1 MTCSPRSLRRAHG
14 TSSPYASHPE
24 AASPAYGEAALR
36 SRRIELEVVEVDEL
50 VQGLLIDPAGTEGVD
65 ATSAGSGAGSAGGF
79 APAIATRELFRRFW
93 PYARPYRRRIL
104 VALVFL
110 ALAPAIQALTIWTYK
125 LAVDRVLVPQDLSAL
140 VWVGGLF
147 AALTV
152 LAAAV
157 SFGEDYLVGWVGS
170 RFLFDLRARVFAHLH
185 GLSLDF
191 FDRRSVGDLI
201 SRLTGDVAAIETV
214 ALSGVA
220 DGISYTLR
228 IVFFSAAL
236 FLLDPVLA
244 LAALAVTP
252 AFWVTTR
259 RFSRTIKAASREK
272 RRRIGAISAVAEE
285 SLGNVAVVQ
294 AYNRQVAE
302 SIRFAEQARAAF
314 VAEVRVTRLRGIFS
328 GVVDVI
334 EMVGVLAVIALGTMA
349 LSSGRLTLGGLTAF
363 LAYLTQLYSPVRR
376 LSRLANAVFAATASA
391 ERIAE
396 LLDQRPSLP
405 EPAAAPRLAGRAR
418 GIVTLDEVSFA
429 YPGTGEPVL
438 RDVSIEVSEGQTVA
452 LVGASG
458 AGKSTV
464 AKLLLRFY
472 DPTAGC
478 VRLDGRD
485 LRAFRV
491 ADLREQVALLLQET
505 LIFDGTVR
513 ENIAYGRPAADDEA
527 IRAAARSADA
537 DAFIRRMPDGYD
549 SRVGQR
555 GRMLSGG
562 QRQRIAIAR
571 AMIRDAPV
579 LVLDEPTSSLD
590 AASADRIIEPL
601 RRLMAGRTTLVIS
614 HNLLT
619 VREADQIV
627 VLDHGRVAEC
637 GRHDELVALG
647 GIYASL
653 WRLHGSAA
661 TTTPATGRMATSP

>member
-1 MTCSPRSLRRAHG
+1 
-14 TSSPYASHPE
+14 
-24 AASPAYGEAALR
+24 
-36 SRRIELEVVEVDEL
+36 
-50 VQGLLIDPAGTEGVD
+50 
-65 ATSAGSGAGSAGGF
+65 
-79 APAIATRELFRRFW
+79 
-93 PYARPYRRRIL
+93 
-104 VALVFL
+104 
-110 ALAPAIQALTIWTYK
+110 
-125 LAVDRVLVPQDLSAL
+125 
-140 VWVGGLF
+140 
-147 AALTV
+147 
-152 LAAAV
+152 
-157 SFGEDYLVGWVGS
+157 
-170 RFLFDLRARVFAHLH
+170 
-185 GLSLDF
+185 
-191 FDRRSVGDLI
+191 
-201 SRLTGDVAAIETV
+201 
-214 ALSGVA
+214 
-220 DGISYTLR
+220 
-228 IVFFSAAL
+228 
-236 FLLDPVLA
+236 VLA

-252 AFWVTTR
+252 AFWITTR

-302 SIRFAEQARAAF
+302 SARFVEQARGAF

-328 GVVDVI
+328 GVVDII

-405 EPAAAPRLAGRAR
+405 EPVAAPRRTDRAR

-438 RDVSIEVSEGQTVA
+438 RDVSIDVGEGETVA

-491 ADLREQVALLLQET
+491 ADLRDQVALLLQET

-513 ENIAYGRPAADDEA
+513 ENIAYGRPEADDAA

-537 DAFIRRMPDGYD
+537 DAFIRQMPDGYE

-627 VLDHGRVAEC
+627 VLDHGRVAER

-661 TTTPATGRMATSP
+661 TTAPATGRIATSP

>member
-1 MTCSPRSLRRAHG
+1 
-14 TSSPYASHPE
+14 
-24 AASPAYGEAALR
+24 
-36 SRRIELEVVEVDEL
+36 
-50 VQGLLIDPAGTEGVD
+50 
-65 ATSAGSGAGSAGGF
+65 
-79 APAIATRELFRRFW
+79 
-93 PYARPYRRRIL
+93 
-104 VALVFL
+104 
-110 ALAPAIQALTIWTYK
+110 
-125 LAVDRVLVPQDLSAL
+125 
-140 VWVGGLF
+140 
-147 AALTV
+147 
-152 LAAAV
+152 
-157 SFGEDYLVGWVGS
+157 
-170 RFLFDLRARVFAHLH
+170 
-185 GLSLDF
+185 
-191 FDRRSVGDLI
+191 
-201 SRLTGDVAAIETV
+201 
-214 ALSGVA
+214 
-220 DGISYTLR
+220 
-228 IVFFSAAL
+228 
-236 FLLDPVLA
+236 
-244 LAALAVTP
+244 
-252 AFWVTTR
+252 
-259 RFSRTIKAASREK
+259 
-272 RRRIGAISAVAEE
+272 
-285 SLGNVAVVQ
+285 
-294 AYNRQVAE
+294 
-302 SIRFAEQARAAF
+302 
-314 VAEVRVTRLRGIFS
+314 
-328 GVVDVI
+328 
-334 EMVGVLAVIALGTMA
+334 

-405 EPAAAPRLAGRAR
+405 EPAAAPCLAGRAR

-429 YPGTGEPVL
+429 YPGTGEPAL
-438 RDVSIEVSEGQTVA
+438 RDVSIEVSEGETVA

>member
-1 MTCSPRSLRRAHG
+1 VLL
-14 TSSPYASHPE
+14 
-24 AASPAYGEAALR
+24 AL
-36 SRRIELEVVEVDEL
+36 
-50 VQGLLIDPAGTEGVD
+50 A
-65 ATSAGSGAGSAGGF
+65 
-79 APAIATRELFRRFW
+79 
-93 PYARPYRRRIL
+93 
-104 VALVFL
+104 FL
-110 ALAPAIQALTIWTYK
+110 ALAPAVQALTIWTYK
-125 LAVDRVLVPQDLSAL
+125 LAVDRVLVPRDLNAL

-152 LAAAV
+152 LAAVV

-170 RFLFDLRARVFAHLH
+170 RFLLDLRARVFGHLQT
-185 GLSLDF
+185 LSLDY

-214 ALSGVA
+214 VLSGLA

-236 FLLDPVLA
+236 FVLDPLLT

-252 AFWVTTR
+252 AFWITTR

-272 RRRIGAISAVAEE
+272 RRRIGAISAVADE

-294 AYNRQVAE
+294 AYNRQAAE
-302 SIRFAEQARAAF
+302 SARFAEQARAAF

-334 EMVGVLAVIALGTMA
+334 EMVGILAVIALGTLA
-349 LSSGRLTLGGLTAF
+349 LSSGRLTLGGLMAF

-396 LLDQRPSLP
+396 LLDQRPSLR
-405 EPAAAPRLAGRAR
+405 EPARAPRSTGRAR
-418 GIVTLDEVSFA
+418 GIVRLDDVSFA
-429 YPGTGEPVL
+429 YPGTGRPVL
-438 RDVSIEVSEGQTVA
+438 RDVSIEVGEGETVA

-472 DPTAGC
+472 DPTAGS

-485 LRAFRV
+485 LRAFAL

-513 ENIAYGRPAADDEA
+513 ENIAYGRPGADDAA
-527 IRAAARSADA
+527 IRAAAGSADA

-555 GRMLSGG
+555 GRLLSGG

-579 LVLDEPTSSLD
+579 LLLDEPTSSLD
-590 AASADRIIEPL
+590 AASAGRIIEPL
-601 RRLMAGRTTLVIS
+601 RRLMAGRTTFVIS

-627 VLDHGRVAEC
+627 VLDHGRVAER
-637 GRHDELVALG
+637 GRHDELVGLG

-653 WRLHGSAA
+653 WRLHGSAD
-661 TTTPATGRMATSP
+661 TTPPDTGRIATST

>member
-1 MTCSPRSLRRAHG
+1 LR
-14 TSSPYASHPE
+14 
-24 AASPAYGEAALR
+24 
-36 SRRIELEVVEVDEL
+36 V
-50 VQGLLIDPAGTEGVD
+50 
-65 ATSAGSGAGSAGGF
+65 
-79 APAIATRELFRRFW
+79 LFRRFW
-93 PYARPYRRRIL
+93 PYVRPYRRRL
-104 VALVFL
+104 VVALAFL
-110 ALAPAIQALTIWTYK
+110 ACAPAIQALTIWTYK
-125 LAVDRVLVPQDLSAL
+125 LAVDRVLVPQDLDAL

-147 AALTV
+147 AGLTV
-152 LAAAV
+152 LGAV
-157 SFGEDYLVGWVGS
+157 MSFGEDYLVGWVGA
-170 RFLFDLRARVFAHLH
+170 RFLLDLRARVFAHLQT
-185 GLSLDF
+185 LSLDF

-214 ALSGVA
+214 ALSGLA
-220 DGISYTLR
+220 DAISYTLR
-228 IVFFSAAL
+228 IAFFSIAL
-236 FLLDPVLA
+236 FVLDPLLA
-244 LAALAVTP
+244 LAALVVTP

-272 RRRIGAISAVAEE
+272 RRRIGAVSGVAEE

-294 AYNRQVAE
+294 AYNRQAAE
-302 SIRFAEQARAAF
+302 SERFAEQAQAAF
-314 VAEVRVTRLRGIFS
+314 AAEVTVTRLRGIFS
-328 GVVDVI
+328 CVVDVI
-334 EMVGVLAVIALGTMA
+334 EMVGVLAVIALGTWA
-349 LSSGRLTLGGLTAF
+349 LSAGRLTLGGLLAF

-396 LLDQRPSLP
+396 LLDQRPSLS
-405 EPAAAPRLAGRAR
+405 EPAGAPRSSGRAR
-418 GIVTLDEVSFA
+418 GVVTLEDVSFA
-429 YPGTGEPVL
+429 YPGTGQPVL
-438 RDVSIEVSEGQTVA
+438 RDVCIDVGEGETVA

-472 DPTAGC
+472 DPTGGC

-485 LRAFRV
+485 VRDLALT
-491 ADLREQVALLLQET
+491 DLRDQVALLLQET

-513 ENIAYGRPAADDEA
+513 ENIAYGRPDADDAA
-527 IRAAARSADA
+527 IEAAARHADA

-549 SRVGQR
+549 TRVGQR
-555 GRMLSGG
+555 GRLLSGG

-601 RRLMAGRTTLVIS
+601 RRLMTGRTTLVIS

-627 VLDHGRVAEC
+627 VLDRGRVAER

-647 GIYASL
+647 GLYASL
-653 WRLHGSAA
+653 WRLHGSTA
-661 TTTPATGRMATSP
+661 TTASAAEGLGTR